1 MRDECWGG
9 WDPRLAE
16 VTARADAGIVCSH
29 AGGQRPRTRPF
40 RVATETNDRGQ
51 LGDELATIV
60 TVRAR
65 DRAERE
71 GSDRAGSV
79 VGGFQGA
86 AELRGPAPGL
96 DHPALGSV
104 LEPAGPA

>member
-1 MRDECWGG
+1 MRDEWG
-9 WDPRLAE
+9 
-16 VTARADAGIVCSH
+16 SH

-40 RVATETNDRGQ
+40 RVALHRRGAGRAGRATETNDRGQ

>member
-1 MRDECWGG
+1 MLGG

-16 VTARADAGIVCSH
+16 VAARAGAGIVCSH
-29 AGGQRPRTRPF
+29 AEGQRPRTRPF

-65 DRAERE
+65 TGLSARA
-71 GSDRAGSV
+71 RAGPGSV

-96 DHPALGSV
+96 DHPALGSM
-104 LEPAGPA
+104 LEPTGPA